1 MIIDMEA
8 IKAIV
13 TENQKAILVL
23 AIFILFDII
32 TGVIK
37 AASNSELVSS
47 KFRHGIIKKFFEI
60 LLIVV
65 GYALDYLTEMMYIGN
80 SVAIFFIVME
90 GYSILENTSEFVEL
104 PSILKTILDSLQGEK
119 NKDDLQ

>member
-13 TENQKAILVL
+13 TENQKAVLVL
-23 AIFILFDII
+23 GIFILFDII

-37 AASNSELVSS
+37 AACNSELVSS
-47 KFRHGIIKKFFEI
+47 VFRRGIIKKFFEV

-65 GYALDYLTEMMYIGN
+65 GYALDYLTEMVYIGN

-90 GYSILENTSEFVEL
+90 GYSILENVSEFVTL
-104 PSILKTILDSLQGEK
+104 PSILKDILDSLQGDKDK
-119 NKDDLQ
+119 NDLQ

>member
-1 MIIDMEA
+1 MIDIEA

-13 TENQKAILVL
+13 TENQKAVLVL
-23 AIFILFDII
+23 AVFILFDII

-37 AASNSELVSS
+37 AGTNGELVSS

-65 GYALDYLTEMMYIGN
+65 GYALDYLTEMVYIGN

-119 NKDDLQ
+119 NKDDIQ